1 MPYRYGAN
9 KTLESGEQVTAIAAT
24 YIAIRMPRHNSLT
37 DAPKG
42 VLVADENGLAP
53 YTAAGAAH
61 PDGYIETWSAP
72 IKQAIL
78 EPFSPKEDRVKI
90 SVEYMDSNGN
100 IHEAILTMQEAIT
113 AGVDVEALEAALKV
127 AIYAP
132 AFLTKASLPT
142 DGVAD

>member
-9 KTLESGEQVTAIAAT
+9 KTLESGEQVTAIAVT
-24 YIAIRMPRHNSLT
+24 YIAIRMPRHDKPT
-37 DAPKG
+37 DTQG
-42 VLVADENGLAP
+42 FLVTDENGLDP
-53 YTAAGAAH
+53 YTAADGYH

-72 IKQAIL
+72 VEQAIL